1 LLVILQTNLPPLTE
15 QQQDFTSLPV
25 SEQIIF
31 VPKAGSA
38 KSAVAATAKNA
49 LFIYRGYWK
58 ASHSSMPRSTQD
70 CGDQLLFSE
79 RFVCENREIRVPV
92 EPLHNHIGLF
102 CLSAH
107 LICA

>member
-31 VPKAGSA
+31 APKAAGSA
-38 KSAVAATAKNA
+38 KSTVAATAKNA
-49 LFIYRGYWK
+49 LFIYRGYWN
-58 ASHSSMPRSTQD
+58 ASHRSMPRSAQD
-70 CGDQLLFSE
+70 RGDQLLFSE

-92 EPLHNHIGLF
+92 EPDRKSTRLNSSHQI
-102 CLSAH
+102 
-107 LICA
+107 

>member
-1 LLVILQTNLPPLTE
+1 MLRL
-15 QQQDFTSLPV
+15 
-25 SEQIIF
+25 
-31 VPKAGSA
+31 A
-38 KSAVAATAKNA
+38 
-49 LFIYRGYWK
+49 
-58 ASHSSMPRSTQD
+58 QD